1 MSLGTGSIGEK
12 RDSASL
18 WDSLFLAR
26 LFRAFWRQSDSAAA
40 WDKLLRHQKLDKRG
54 DYFRFDIRFG
64 EDQLALDDVGSM
76 HEVAEMAREIAL
88 ASTEMRRLAKCFR
101 ANLFFLELDSGFP
114 LIMRNGTY
122 YCTGKLRCRLR
133 AGSDELRVFLT
144 QLQDS
149 SAVFTCRGQQ
159 VPIVASGREGTFEA
173 THFEKEVALEVPS
186 LQHMFAITVEEE
198 STTSSISGSPFTLDR
213 LQRQQHLYAPFGT
226 AYHRQ
231 RYAACN
237 GDGGQARG

>member
-12 RDSASL
+12 RNSASL
-18 WDSLFLAR
+18 WDSLFPAR

-54 DYFRFDIRFG
+54 DLFRFDIRFG
-64 EDQLALDDVGSM
+64 DDQPALDDVGSM
-76 HEVAEMAREIAL
+76 QEVAEIAREIAL

-122 YCTGKLRCRLR
+122 YCTGMLKCRLR
-133 AGSDELRVFLT
+133 AGSEELRVFLT
-144 QLQDS
+144 QLLNS
-149 SAVFTCRGQQ
+149 SAVFKCQGQQ
-159 VPIVASGREGTFEA
+159 APIVARGRDGIFDA

-186 LQHMFAITVEEE
+186 LQQMFAITVEED
-198 STTSSISGSPFTLDR
+198 STSSNISGSPFTLAR
-213 LQRQQHLYAPFGT
+213 LQKQQHLYAPFGT
-226 AYHRQ
+226 AYHRP

-237 GDGGQARG
+237 EDGGESCG